1 MSYYENSRKTF
12 AAGAAIAHQSVVKF
26 GAAGVE
32 ACGADGTPLGFV
44 EIGARAAGELVSVRL
59 INTPG
64 TVEVRAGGNITAG
77 ALVSPGAD
85 GVVVAQS
92 GTARAMGIA
101 LAAAATDEI
110 VEIVPVFGSAAATA
124 ASGSDE

>member
-12 AAGAAIAHQSVVKF
+12 AAGAAIAHQSVVKL

-64 TVEVRAGGNITAG
+64 TVEVRAGGQHSRPGHWSARERME
-77 ALVSPGAD
+77 LWSPKA
-85 GVVVAQS
+85 ARLSRS
-92 GTARAMGIA
+92 G
-101 LAAAATDEI
+101 L
-110 VEIVPVFGSAAATA
+110 P
-124 ASGSDE
+124 

>member
-12 AAGAAIAHQSVVKF
+12 AAGAAIAHQSVVKL

-64 TVEVRAGGNITAG
+64 TVEVRAGGNIPAG

-85 GVVVAQS
+85 GA
-92 GTARAMGIA
+92 ARPAGGPGA
-101 LAAAATDEI
+101 GGGLQ
-110 VEIVPVFGSAAATA
+110 
-124 ASGSDE
+124 

>member
-12 AAGAAIAHQSVVKF
+12 AAGAAIAHQSVVKL

-64 TVEVRAGGNITAG
+64 TVEVRAGGNIPAG
-77 ALVSPGAD
+77 GTWSARERMELWSPKA
-85 GVVVAQS
+85 ARLSRS
-92 GTARAMGIA
+92 G
-101 LAAAATDEI
+101 L
-110 VEIVPVFGSAAATA
+110 P
-124 ASGSDE
+124 

>member
-12 AAGAAIAHQSVVKF
+12 AAGAAIAHQSVVKL

-64 TVEVRAGGNITAG
+64 TVEVRAGGNIPAG
-77 ALVSPGAD
+77 HWSARERMELWTPKAARLSR
-85 GVVVAQS
+85 S
-92 GTARAMGIA
+92 G
-101 LAAAATDEI
+101 L
-110 VEIVPVFGSAAATA
+110 P
-124 ASGSDE
+124 

>member
-12 AAGAAIAHQSVVKF
+12 AAGAAIAHQSVVKL
-26 GAAGVE
+26 GTAGVE

-64 TVEVRAGGNITAG
+64 TVEVRAGATFPPGHWSARERME
-77 ALVSPGAD
+77 LWSPKA
-85 GVVVAQS
+85 ARLSRS
-92 GTARAMGIA
+92 G
-101 LAAAATDEI
+101 L
-110 VEIVPVFGSAAATA
+110 P
-124 ASGSDE
+124 